1 MSVRLDGTIVHLEG
15 VCGVEEA
22 ETLAAQLDETGAW
35 QVDLSGCAHL
45 HGAVVQALLAFRP
58 KLTENPAEDA
68 FTKEFLQP
76 ALALALAER

>member
-22 ETLAAQLDETGAW
+22 ETLAAQLDGAGAW

-58 KLTENPAEDA
+58 KLRGSLPEDP
-68 FTKEFLQP
+68 FTKDFLQP